1 VRRQRQ
7 SGGRLGEDAL
17 AIDLSTSV
25 SSLELPN
32 PVMTASGTAGH
43 GTELQAYFD
52 LSAIG
57 AVVVK
62 SLSAGPSEG
71 NPSPRVCPVP
81 GGMLNSV
88 GLQGPGV
95 AIWAAEELPA
105 LEATGARVI
114 VSLWGRRVE
123 EFERAAR
130 ALADELAARQSRAVV
145 AIEVNVSCPNLEDR
159 SKMFAHSAQ
168 ATAEAVEASRAAGLP
183 LIAKLSPNTP
193 ELVDIAAAALQAGAE
208 SLTLVNTLLGLAID
222 VETRRPVLGAVGGG
236 LSGPALH
243 SVALRAVYECR
254 RAFPTAGIL
263 GVGGISDGDGALRML
278 MAGAD
283 AVEVGTATLANPRAP
298 LIVLTDLRRSLARV
312 GASSVREIVGAAQKE
327 ESPE

>member
-1 VRRQRQ
+1 
-7 SGGRLGEDAL
+7 
-17 AIDLSTSV
+17 
-25 SSLELPN
+25 
-32 PVMTASGTAGH
+32 
-43 GTELQAYFD
+43 
-52 LSAIG
+52 
-57 AVVVK
+57 
-62 SLSAGPSEG
+62 
-71 NPSPRVCPVP
+71 
-81 GGMLNSV
+81 
-88 GLQGPGV
+88 
-95 AIWAAEELPA
+95 
-105 LEATGARVI
+105 
-114 VSLWGRRVE
+114 
-123 EFERAAR
+123 
-130 ALADELAARQSRAVV
+130 
-145 AIEVNVSCPNLEDR
+145 
-159 SKMFAHSAQ
+159 MFAHSAQ

>member
-7 SGGRLGEDAL
+7 SGGRLGEAAL

-43 GTELQAYFD
+43 GAELQAYFD

-168 ATAEAVEASRAAGLP
+168 ATAEAVVACRAAGLP

-327 ESPE
+327 EPPE